1 MRQVLQ
7 SLGRSSTP
15 PPRWHDA
22 FDEPD
27 TQAEIE
33 VDLGDCRVWRGV
45 HYAPEIEAF
54 VDDDSGTP
62 IRVCMWRY
70 APRPSA

>member
-7 SLGRSSTP
+7 SLGRSAMP
-15 PPRWHDA
+15 PPRWHDP

-27 TQAEIE
+27 AQAEIE
-33 VDLGDCRVWRGV
+33 VDFGDCRVWRGV

-54 VDDDSGTP
+54 VDDDSGAT
-62 IRVCMWRY
+62 IQVCMWRY
-70 APRPSA
+70 APRPAA